1 MNTILLHI
9 IGFIVV
15 TVIIV
20 ISGSRLSKYGDIMA
34 DMLGWGKMFM
44 GIILMA
50 SVTSMPELMSGIS
63 SVVILDAPD
72 LAVGD
77 IVGSCA
83 FNILIISIMDI
94 FYKGNKPLTSAAQS
108 GHVIAASFGIML
120 LCLVAFAILMP
131 SFFGTIVWVGEF
143 SLLFLILYFVAIR
156 VVFLYN
162 KRNYVPSEKNNN
174 ANSLTLKQVIFKYS
188 FNAFILMGA
197 AMLLPFFG
205 KTLAEAS
212 GLGQSFFGTLFIAAS
227 TSLPEVVVS
236 IAAIRLGTIDL
247 AIGNVFGSN
256 IFNIAILSLDDV
268 LYTKGPIFNF
278 TSPNHIIPVL
288 GTIIITAIGI
298 IGIMFK
304 AEKKW
309 KLAIDTTLILVVYVL
324 MMGLLYYKT

>member
-1 MNTILLHI
+1 MNTLLLHI
-9 IGFIVV
+9 IGFIFA

-20 ISGSRLSKYGDIMA
+20 ITGSRLSKYGDMMA

-63 SVVILDAPD
+63 AVAILDAPD

-83 FNILIISIMDI
+83 FNILIISIMDL
-94 FYKGNKPLTSAAQS
+94 YYNHKKPLTTDAQT

-120 LCLVAFAILMP
+120 LSMLAFAILMP
-131 SFFGTIVWVGEF
+131 DVFGNIAWIGGF
-143 SLLFLILYFVAIR
+143 SLLFLVLYLVAIR
-156 VVFLYN
+156 VVFLYDKKN
-162 KRNYVPSEKNNN
+162 NHHKQEKNNSH
-174 ANSLTLKQVIFKYS
+174 SLTLKQVIYRYTA
-188 FNAFILMGA
+188 NAVILMAA

-205 KTLAEAS
+205 ENLAEAS
-212 GLGQSFFGTLFIAAS
+212 GLGQSLFGTLFIAFS

-236 IAAIRLGTIDL
+236 IAAIRIGVIDL
-247 AIGNVFGSN
+247 AIGNLFGSN
-256 IFNIAILSLDDV
+256 IFNIAILSFDDI
-268 LYTKGPIFNF
+268 LYTKGPIFLYTN
-278 TSPNHIIPVL
+278 PNHIIPVL

-298 IGIMFK
+298 IGIIYK

-309 KLAIDTTLILVVYVL
+309 KLAIDTSLILVVYVL
-324 MMGLLYYKT
+324 MMGLLYYKK

>member
-1 MNTILLHI
+1 
-9 IGFIVV
+9 
-15 TVIIV
+15 
-20 ISGSRLSKYGDIMA
+20 
-34 DMLGWGKMFM
+34 
-44 GIILMA
+44 
-50 SVTSMPELMSGIS
+50 
-63 SVVILDAPD
+63 
-72 LAVGD
+72 
-77 IVGSCA
+77 
-83 FNILIISIMDI
+83 MDI
-94 FYKGNKPLTSAAQS
+94 FYKGDKPLTSAAQT
-108 GHVIAASFGIML
+108 GHIIAASFGIML
-120 LCLVAFAILMP
+120 LSLVALAILMP
-131 SFFGTIVWVGEF
+131 SFFGTILWVGEF
-143 SLLFLILYFVAIR
+143 SLLFLVLYLVAIR

-162 KRNYVPSEKNNN
+162 KRNYVPSEKNND
-174 ANSLTLKQVIFKYS
+174 ANSLTLKQVIFKYA
-188 FNAFILMGA
+188 FNALILMGA

-268 LYTKGPIFNF
+268 LYTKGPIFLY

-288 GTIIITAIGI
+288 GTIVITAIGI
-298 IGIMFK
+298 IGIVFK

-309 KLAIDTTLILVVYVL
+309 KLAIDTSLILVVYIL